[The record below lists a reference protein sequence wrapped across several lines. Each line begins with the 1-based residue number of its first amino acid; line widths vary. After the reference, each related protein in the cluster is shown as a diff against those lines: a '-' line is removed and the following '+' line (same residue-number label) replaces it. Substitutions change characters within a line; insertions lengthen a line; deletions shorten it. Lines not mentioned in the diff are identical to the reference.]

1 MVLNERIKQLR
12 IEKKL
17 TQAQVAAAC
26 GMTVRSYQ
34 RLEADAK
41 PHYTGLLHL
50 ATFFEV
56 SVDWLMGRTE
66 NRKVQP

>member
-1 MVLNERIKQLR
+1 MVFNERIKQLR

-50 ATFFEV
+50 ATFF
-56 SVDWLMGRTE
+56 
-66 NRKVQP
+66 